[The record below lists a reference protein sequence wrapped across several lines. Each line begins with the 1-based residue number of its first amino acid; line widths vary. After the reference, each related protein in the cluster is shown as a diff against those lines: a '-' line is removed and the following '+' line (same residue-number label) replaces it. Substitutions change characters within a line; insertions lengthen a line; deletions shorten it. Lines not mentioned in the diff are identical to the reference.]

1 MSLQLIPGPDGGGGD
16 GVGEGHQLLL
26 PLPSQTPSCAQL
38 SLDARAASSSG
49 QSLHHSALQRKYR
62 IRQSDFFLSYS
73 SIPLLV
79 KL

>member
-49 QSLHHSALQRKYR
+49 QSLHHTAYTAAQPRGGWWGGT
-62 IRQSDFFLSYS
+62 SYIVFS
-73 SIPLLV
+73 LV
-79 KL
+79 L